1 MSIRRSNRDRA
12 VPSRGARVATLV
24 LLVAA
29 ATVACCLPV
38 AAAPSAGAPSASAPS
53 DAVEVAGATEPVTEV
68 EPTTGNATDASGE
81 ARIVELYP
89 NPATEENRGEYLVVS
104 LPERGNWSLSDGYY
118 DAEVP
123 ANASGRVTLSMAP
136 NRTASILADGSGA
149 NTRLAEREVRRL
161 TDHFPLSAS
170 GDRIELRRNGS
181 VVDVVA
187 YDRASEGDRW
197 RASWGEWRPR
207 GYGPRSPEPTADAA
221 VTPFVL
227 PDSPG
232 MPVEL
237 FRDAEDRLFVAGYTL
252 TSERVVEALVVAAD
266 RGVRVRVL
274 LEGSPVGGFPAP
286 SAPLLDR
293 LTAAGVAVRILDGEV
308 ERFRFHHPK
317 YAVADD
323 RAVVLTENWKPSG
336 TGGHSNRGWGV
347 VVGGDGETAGDELAD
362 GTGTDRSAAVADDL
376 TALFVADFR
385 AHDARPWRAF
395 RADTEFH
402 GGGRANGTY
411 PTRFD
416 APAEPATADV
426 TVLTAPG
433 NAADRIVAR
442 IDAADERV
450 LAVVPRVGG
459 PNDRIVRAL
468 RRAAERGVDVHLL
481 LSDAWYDREAN
492 RNLSER
498 LADEPIAVDL
508 AEPRGRF
515 GKVHAKG
522 LVVDDTAVVGSL
534 NWNPSAATNNR
545 EVVVAVENE
554 SVAEFYARAYAAD
567 WRGGGIQLP
576 IAFVGGFGVALAGAA
591 AVARRE
597 VAFR

>member
-1 MSIRRSNRDRA
+1 LPDTGATLAVSPTRPSRRS
-12 VPSRGARVATLV
+12 RVAAV
-24 LLVAA
+24 ALLLA
-29 ATVACCLPV
+29 ATSVACALPA
-38 AAAPSAGAPSASAPS
+38 AAAPVDGVGSGPANGSAAP
-53 DAVEVAGATEPVTEV
+53 EP
-68 EPTTGNATDASGE
+68 
-81 ARIVELYP
+81 RIVELYP
-89 NPATEENRGEYLVVS
+89 NPTTPENRGEYLVVA

-118 DAEVP
+118 DADLP
-123 ANASGRVTLSMAP
+123 ANASGTVALSMAP
-136 NRTASILADGSGA
+136 NRTAAIRGESARPSRSAEDGSTDA
-149 NTRLAEREVRRL
+149 TEIRRL

-181 VVDVVA
+181 PVDVVA
-187 YDRASEGDRW
+187 YDRAREGYRW

-207 GYGPRSPEPTADAA
+207 GYEPRSPRRTAGAN

-232 MPVEL
+232 LPVEPL
-237 FRDAEDRLFVAGYTL
+237 RDADDRLFVAGYTL
-252 TSERVVEALVVAAD
+252 TSERVADALVAAAD

-274 LEGSPVGGFPAP
+274 LEGSPVGGF
-286 SAPLLDR
+286 SARSARLLDR

-336 TGGHSNRGWGV
+336 TGGRSNRGWGV
-347 VVGGDGETAGDELAD
+347 VAEPSARAGATD
-362 GTGTDRSAAVADDL
+362 GTVADDL
-376 TALFVADFR
+376 AALFAADFAAR
-385 AHDARPWRAF
+385 DARSWRAF

-402 GGGRANGTY
+402 EGGRANGSY
-411 PTRFD
+411 PVRFD
-416 APAEPATADV
+416 APPEPTAADV

-450 LAVVPRVGG
+450 LAVAPRVGG
-459 PNDRIVRAL
+459 PDDRIVRAL
-468 RRAAERGVDVHLL
+468 RRAAQRGVDVHLL

-515 GKVHAKG
+515 ETVHAKG
-522 LVVDDTAVVGSL
+522 LVVDDAAVVGSL
-534 NWNPSAATNNR
+534 NWNPSAETRNR
-545 EVVVAVENE
+545 EVLLAVEDE

-567 WRGGGIQLP
+567 WRGGGVFLP
-576 IAFVGGFGVALAGAA
+576 VTFVGGFGVALAGAV

-597 VAFR
+597 VAFG

>member
-1 MSIRRSNRDRA
+1 MSPRRPSRRS
-12 VPSRGARVATLV
+12 RVAALL

-29 ATVACCLPV
+29 ATVACSLPA
-38 AAAPSAGAPSASAPS
+38 AAAPVGAAAPL
-53 DAVEVAGATEPVTEV
+53 DEV
-68 EPTTGNATDASGE
+68 EPTSANASAAAGE
-81 ARIVELYP
+81 PRIVELYP
-89 NPATEENRGEYLVVS
+89 NPTTAENRGEYLVVS

-118 DAEVP
+118 DAGIP
-123 ANASGRVTLSMAP
+123 ANASGTVTLSTAP
-136 NRTASILADGSGA
+136 NRTASILAGDSGTA
-149 NTRLAEREVRRL
+149 AAVADRREIRRL
-161 TDHFPLSAS
+161 TDYFPLSAS
-170 GDRIELRRNGS
+170 GDRIELRRSGTA
-181 VVDVVA
+181 VDVVA
-187 YDRASEGDRW
+187 YDRAREGYRW
-197 RASWGEWRPR
+197 RASWDEWRPR
-207 GYGPRSPEPTADAA
+207 GYDPRSPESTADAA

-232 MPVEL
+232 MPVDPLRSADE
-237 FRDAEDRLFVAGYTL
+237 RLFVAGYTL
-252 TSERVVEALVVAAD
+252 TSERVADALVAAAD

-274 LEGSPVGGFPAP
+274 LEGSPVGGFPAR
-286 SAPLLDR
+286 SARLLDR
-293 LTAAGVAVRILDGEV
+293 LTAAGVEVRILDGEV

-347 VVGGDGETAGDELAD
+347 VVGGGAGVEGGADAGDGA
-362 GTGTDRSAAVADDL
+362 GTDRDAAVAADL
-376 TALFVADFR
+376 AALFRADFEAR
-385 AHDARPWRAF
+385 DARPWRAF

-402 GGGRANGTY
+402 DGGRANGSY

-416 APAEPATADV
+416 APAEPAAADV

-433 NAADRIVAR
+433 NAADRIVSR

-468 RRAAERGVDVHLL
+468 RRAADRGVDVHLL

-498 LADEPIAVDL
+498 FADEPIAVDL

-522 LVVDDTAVVGSL
+522 LVVDDAAVVGSL
-534 NWNPSAATNNR
+534 NWNPSARTNNR
-545 EVVVAVENE
+545 EVLLAVENE
-554 SVAEFYARAYAAD
+554 SVADFYARAYAAD

-576 IAFVGGFGVALAGAA
+576 IAFVGGFGVALAAA
-591 AVARRE
+591 GAVARRGI
-597 VAFR
+597 AFG

>member
-1 MSIRRSNRDRA
+1 MPDTGATLAVSPTRPSRRS
-12 VPSRGARVATLV
+12 RVAAV
-24 LLVAA
+24 ALLLA
-29 ATVACCLPV
+29 ATSVACALPA
-38 AAAPSAGAPSASAPS
+38 AAAPVDGVGSGPANGSAAP
-53 DAVEVAGATEPVTEV
+53 EP
-68 EPTTGNATDASGE
+68 
-81 ARIVELYP
+81 RIVELYP
-89 NPATEENRGEYLVVS
+89 NPTTPENRGEYLVVA

-118 DAEVP
+118 DADLP
-123 ANASGRVTLSMAP
+123 ANASGTVALSMAP
-136 NRTASILADGSGA
+136 NRTAAIRGESARPSRSAEDGSTDA
-149 NTRLAEREVRRL
+149 TEIRRL

-181 VVDVVA
+181 PVDVVA
-187 YDRASEGDRW
+187 YDRAREGYRW

-207 GYGPRSPEPTADAA
+207 GYEPRSPRRTAGAN

-232 MPVEL
+232 LPVEPL
-237 FRDAEDRLFVAGYTL
+237 RDADDRLFVAGYTL
-252 TSERVVEALVVAAD
+252 TSERVADALVAAAD

-274 LEGSPVGGFPAP
+274 LEGSPVGGF
-286 SAPLLDR
+286 SARSALLLDR

-336 TGGHSNRGWGV
+336 TGGRSNRGWGV
-347 VVGGDGETAGDELAD
+347 VAEPSARAGATD
-362 GTGTDRSAAVADDL
+362 GTVADDL
-376 TALFVADFR
+376 AALFAADFAAR
-385 AHDARPWRAF
+385 DARSWRAF

-402 GGGRANGTY
+402 EGGRANGSY
-411 PTRFD
+411 PARFD
-416 APAEPATADV
+416 APPEPTAADV

-450 LAVVPRVGG
+450 LAVAPRVGG
-459 PNDRIVRAL
+459 PDDRIVRAL
-468 RRAAERGVDVHLL
+468 RRAAQRGVDVRLL

-515 GKVHAKG
+515 ETVHAKG
-522 LVVDDTAVVGSL
+522 LVVDDAAVVGSL
-534 NWNPSAATNNR
+534 NWNPSAETRNR
-545 EVVVAVENE
+545 EVLLAVEDE

-567 WRGGGIQLP
+567 WRGGGVFLP
-576 IAFVGGFGVALAGAA
+576 VTFVGGFGVALAGAV

-597 VAFR
+597 VAFG

>member
-1 MSIRRSNRDRA
+1 MPLPRPKRPVRL
-12 VPSRGARVATLV
+12 ATLV

-29 ATVACCLPV
+29 ASVLLCPP
-38 AAAPSAGAPSASAPS
+38 AAAATL
-53 DAVEVAGATEPVTEV
+53 DETEPSSPNASDIAR
-68 EPTTGNATDASGE
+68 EP
-81 ARIVELYP
+81 RIVELYP
-89 NPATEENRGEYLVVS
+89 NPTTPENRGEYLVVS

-118 DAEVP
+118 DAAVP
-123 ANASGRVTLSMAP
+123 ANASGRVALSMAP
-136 NRTASILADGSGA
+136 NRTASILDGGSGTEADGA
-149 NTRLAEREVRRL
+149 PREIRRL

-170 GDRIELRRNGS
+170 GDRIELRRNGTA
-181 VVDVVA
+181 VDVVA
-187 YDRASEGDRW
+187 YDRAPEGHRW
-197 RASWGEWRPR
+197 RAAWGEWRPR
-207 GYGPRSPEPTADAA
+207 GYEPRSPRPTADAA

-232 MPVEL
+232 VPVEPL
-237 FRDAEDRLFVAGYTL
+237 RNADDRLFVAGYTL
-252 TSERVVEALVVAAD
+252 TSERVAEALVAAAD

-274 LEGSPVGGFPAP
+274 LEGSPVGGFSTR
-286 SAPLLDR
+286 SAALLDR
-293 LTAAGVAVRILDGEV
+293 LTAAGVEVRILDGEV

-317 YAVADD
+317 YAVADG

-336 TGGHSNRGWGV
+336 TGGRSNRGWGV
-347 VVGGDGETAGDELAD
+347 VVGDEDGAGTAP
-362 GTGTDRSAAVADDL
+362 GTGASSASVADDL
-376 TALFVADFR
+376 AALFRDDFEAR
-385 AHDARPWRAF
+385 DARPWSDF
-395 RADTEFH
+395 RADAEFH
-402 GGGRANGTY
+402 EGGRANGTY
-411 PTRFD
+411 PTRFES
-416 APAEPATADV
+416 PAEPAAANV

-468 RRAAERGVDVHLL
+468 RRADDRGVDVHLL

-492 RNLSER
+492 RNLSKR

-522 LVVDDTAVVGSL
+522 LVVDDAAVVGSL
-534 NWNPSAATNNR
+534 NWNPSAETNNR
-545 EVVVAVENE
+545 EVLLAIENE
-554 SVAEFYARAYAAD
+554 SVADFYARAYAAD
-567 WRGGGIQLP
+567 WRGGGVRLP
-576 IAFVGGFGVALAGAA
+576 LAFVGGFGVALAGAG

-597 VAFR
+597 IAFG

>member
-1 MSIRRSNRDRA
+1 MPDTGATLAVSPTRPSRRS
-12 VPSRGARVATLV
+12 RVAAV
-24 LLVAA
+24 ALLLA
-29 ATVACCLPV
+29 ATSVACALPA
-38 AAAPSAGAPSASAPS
+38 AAAPVDGVGSGPANGSAAP
-53 DAVEVAGATEPVTEV
+53 EP
-68 EPTTGNATDASGE
+68 
-81 ARIVELYP
+81 RIVELYP
-89 NPATEENRGEYLVVS
+89 NPTTPENRGEYLVVA

-118 DAEVP
+118 DADLP
-123 ANASGRVTLSMAP
+123 ANASGTVALSMAP
-136 NRTASILADGSGA
+136 NRTAAIRGESARPSRSAEDGSTDA
-149 NTRLAEREVRRL
+149 TEIRRL

-181 VVDVVA
+181 PVDVVA
-187 YDRASEGDRW
+187 YDRAREGYRW

-207 GYGPRSPEPTADAA
+207 GYEPRSPRRTAGAN

-232 MPVEL
+232 LPVEPL
-237 FRDAEDRLFVAGYTL
+237 RDADDRLFVAGYTL
-252 TSERVVEALVVAAD
+252 TSERVADALVAAAD

-274 LEGSPVGGFPAP
+274 LEGSPVGGF
-286 SAPLLDR
+286 SARSARLLDR

-336 TGGHSNRGWGV
+336 TGGRSNRGWGV
-347 VVGGDGETAGDELAD
+347 VAEPSARAGATD
-362 GTGTDRSAAVADDL
+362 GTVADDL
-376 TALFVADFR
+376 AALFAADFAAR
-385 AHDARPWRAF
+385 DARSWRAF

-402 GGGRANGTY
+402 EGGRANGSY
-411 PTRFD
+411 PARFD
-416 APAEPATADV
+416 APPEPTAADV

-459 PNDRIVRAL
+459 PDDRIVRAL
-468 RRAAERGVDVHLL
+468 RRAADRGVDVHLL

-492 RNLSER
+492 RNLSTR

-522 LVVDDTAVVGSL
+522 LVVDDAAVVGSL
-534 NWNPSAATNNR
+534 NWNPSAETRNR
-545 EVVVAVENE
+545 EVLLAVEDE

-567 WRGGGIQLP
+567 WRGGGVFLP
-576 IAFVGGFGVALAGAA
+576 VTFVGGFGVALAGAV

-597 VAFR
+597 VAFG

>member
-1 MSIRRSNRDRA
+1 LPDTGATLAVSPTRPSRRS
-12 VPSRGARVATLV
+12 RVAAV
-24 LLVAA
+24 ALLLA
-29 ATVACCLPV
+29 ATSVACALPA
-38 AAAPSAGAPSASAPS
+38 AAAPVDGVGSGPANGSAAP
-53 DAVEVAGATEPVTEV
+53 EP
-68 EPTTGNATDASGE
+68 
-81 ARIVELYP
+81 RIVELYP
-89 NPATEENRGEYLVVS
+89 NPTTPENRGEYLVVA

-118 DAEVP
+118 DADLP
-123 ANASGRVTLSMAP
+123 ANASGTVALSMAP
-136 NRTASILADGSGA
+136 NRTAAIRGESARPSRSAEDGSTDA
-149 NTRLAEREVRRL
+149 TEIRRL

-181 VVDVVA
+181 PVDVVA
-187 YDRASEGDRW
+187 YDRAREGYRW

-207 GYGPRSPEPTADAA
+207 GYEPRSPRRTAGAN

-232 MPVEL
+232 LPVEPL
-237 FRDAEDRLFVAGYTL
+237 RDADDRLFVAGYTL
-252 TSERVVEALVVAAD
+252 TSERVTDALVAAAD

-274 LEGSPVGGFPAP
+274 LEGSPVGGF
-286 SAPLLDR
+286 SARSARLLDR

-336 TGGHSNRGWGV
+336 TGGRSNRGWGV
-347 VVGGDGETAGDELAD
+347 VAEPSARAGATD
-362 GTGTDRSAAVADDL
+362 GTVADDL
-376 TALFVADFR
+376 AALFAADFAAR
-385 AHDARPWRAF
+385 DARSWRAF

-402 GGGRANGTY
+402 EGGRANGSY
-411 PTRFD
+411 PARFD
-416 APAEPATADV
+416 APPEPTAADV

-450 LAVVPRVGG
+450 LAVAPRVGG
-459 PNDRIVRAL
+459 PDDRIVRAL
-468 RRAAERGVDVHLL
+468 RRAAQRGVDVHLL

-515 GKVHAKG
+515 ETVHAKG
-522 LVVDDTAVVGSL
+522 LVVDDAAVVGSL
-534 NWNPSAATNNR
+534 NWNPSAETRNR
-545 EVVVAVENE
+545 EVLLAVEDE

-567 WRGGGIQLP
+567 WRGGGVFLP
-576 IAFVGGFGVALAGAA
+576 VTFVGGFGVALAGAV

-597 VAFR
+597 VAFG

>member
-1 MSIRRSNRDRA
+1 M
-12 VPSRGARVATLV
+12 
-24 LLVAA
+24 LVAA
-29 ATVACCLPV
+29 ATVACSLPA
-38 AAAPSAGAPSASAPS
+38 AAAPVGAAAPV
-53 DAVEVAGATEPVTEV
+53 DEV
-68 EPTTGNATDASGE
+68 EPTSANASADARGE
-81 ARIVELYP
+81 PRIVELYP
-89 NPATEENRGEYLVVS
+89 NPTTAENRGEYLVVS

-118 DAEVP
+118 DTEIP

-136 NRTASILADGSGA
+136 NRTASILAGDSGTA
-149 NTRLAEREVRRL
+149 AAVADRRQIRRL
-161 TDHFPLSAS
+161 TDYFPLSAS
-170 GDRIELRRNGS
+170 GDRIELRRNGRA
-181 VVDVVA
+181 VDVVA
-187 YDRASEGDRW
+187 YDRASEGHRW

-207 GYGPRSPEPTADAA
+207 GYDPRSPESTADAA

-232 MPVEL
+232 IPVEPL
-237 FRDAEDRLFVAGYTL
+237 RSADERLFVAGYTL
-252 TSERVVEALVVAAD
+252 TSERIVGTLVAAAD

-274 LEGSPVGGFPAP
+274 LEGSPVGGFPAR
-286 SAPLLDR
+286 SAPLIDR
-293 LTAAGVAVRILDGEV
+293 LTAAGVEVRILDGEV

-347 VVGGDGETAGDELAD
+347 VVGGDGETGDDETAD
-362 GTGTDRSAAVADDL
+362 GTGADRSAAVADDL
-376 TALFVADFR
+376 AALFLADFR
-385 AHDARPWRAF
+385 AHDARSWRAF

-402 GGGRANGTY
+402 GGGRANGSY

-416 APAEPATADV
+416 APAQPAAANV

-468 RRAAERGVDVHLL
+468 RRAADRGVDVHLL

-492 RNLSER
+492 RNLSKR

-522 LVVDDTAVVGSL
+522 LVVDDAAVVGSL
-534 NWNPSAATNNR
+534 NWNPSAETNNR
-545 EVVVAVENE
+545 EVLLAVENE
-554 SVAEFYARAYAAD
+554 SVADFYARAYAAD

-576 IAFVGGFGVALAGAA
+576 IAFLGGFGAALAGAG
-591 AVARRE
+591 AVVRRE
-597 VAFR
+597 VTFG

>member
-1 MSIRRSNRDRA
+1 M
-12 VPSRGARVATLV
+12 
-24 LLVAA
+24 LVAA
-29 ATVACCLPV
+29 ASVLLCPP
-38 AAAPSAGAPSASAPS
+38 AAAATLDETDPSSPNAS
-53 DAVEVAGATEPVTEV
+53 DVAREP
-68 EPTTGNATDASGE
+68 
-81 ARIVELYP
+81 RIVELYP
-89 NPATEENRGEYLVVS
+89 NPTTPENRGEYLVVS

-118 DAEVP
+118 DVAVP
-123 ANASGRVTLSMAP
+123 ANASGRVALSMAP
-136 NRTASILADGSGA
+136 NRTASILAGGSGTEA
-149 NTRLAEREVRRL
+149 DGAPREIRRL

-170 GDRIELRRNGS
+170 GDRIELRRNGTA
-181 VVDVVA
+181 VDVVA
-187 YDRASEGDRW
+187 YDRAPEGHRW
-197 RASWGEWRPR
+197 RAAWGEWRPR
-207 GYGPRSPEPTADAA
+207 GYEPRSPRPTADAA

-232 MPVEL
+232 VPVEPL
-237 FRDAEDRLFVAGYTL
+237 RNADDRLFVAGYTL
-252 TSERVVEALVVAAD
+252 TSERVADALVAAAD

-274 LEGSPVGGFPAP
+274 LEGSPVGGF
-286 SAPLLDR
+286 SARSAVLLDR
-293 LTAAGVAVRILDGEV
+293 LTAAGVEVRILDGEV

-317 YAVADD
+317 YAVADG
-323 RAVVLTENWKPSG
+323 RAVILTENWKPSG
-336 TGGHSNRGWGV
+336 TGGRSNRGWGV
-347 VVGGDGETAGDELAD
+347 VVEGSAGAEGSTGAER
-362 GTGTDRSAAVADDL
+362 GTGTGGSTGTEGDPAVADDL
-376 TALFVADFR
+376 AALFRDDFEAR
-385 AHDARPWRAF
+385 DARPWSDF
-395 RADTEFH
+395 RADAEFH
-402 GGGRANGTY
+402 EGGRANGTY
-411 PTRFD
+411 PTRFE
-416 APAEPATADV
+416 APAEPAAAANV

-468 RRAAERGVDVHLL
+468 RRAADRGVDVHLL

-492 RNLSER
+492 RNLSKR

-522 LVVDDTAVVGSL
+522 LVVDDAAVVGSL

-545 EVVVAVENE
+545 EVLLAVEDE
-554 SVAEFYARAYAAD
+554 SVADFYARAYAAD

-576 IAFVGGFGVALAGAA
+576 IAFVGGFVVALAGAG

-597 VAFR
+597 IEFG

>member
-1 MSIRRSNRDRA
+1 MPDTGATLAVSPTRPSRRS
-12 VPSRGARVATLV
+12 RVAAV
-24 LLVAA
+24 ALLLA
-29 ATVACCLPV
+29 ATSVACALPA
-38 AAAPSAGAPSASAPS
+38 AAAPVDGVGSGPANGSAAP
-53 DAVEVAGATEPVTEV
+53 EP
-68 EPTTGNATDASGE
+68 
-81 ARIVELYP
+81 RIVELYP
-89 NPATEENRGEYLVVS
+89 NPTTPENRGEYLVVA

-118 DAEVP
+118 DADLP
-123 ANASGRVTLSMAP
+123 ANASGTVALSMAP
-136 NRTASILADGSGA
+136 NRTAAIRGESARPSRSAEDGSTDA
-149 NTRLAEREVRRL
+149 TEIRRL

-181 VVDVVA
+181 PVDVVA
-187 YDRASEGDRW
+187 YDRAREGYRW

-207 GYGPRSPEPTADAA
+207 GYEPRSPRRTAGAN

-232 MPVEL
+232 LPVEPL
-237 FRDAEDRLFVAGYTL
+237 RDADDRLFVAGYTL
-252 TSERVVEALVVAAD
+252 TSERVADALVAAAD

-274 LEGSPVGGFPAP
+274 LEGSPVGGF
-286 SAPLLDR
+286 SARSALLLDR

-336 TGGHSNRGWGV
+336 TGGRSNRGWGV
-347 VVGGDGETAGDELAD
+347 VAEPSARAGATD
-362 GTGTDRSAAVADDL
+362 GTVADDL
-376 TALFVADFR
+376 AALFAADFAAR
-385 AHDARPWRAF
+385 DARSWRAF

-402 GGGRANGTY
+402 EGGRANGSY
-411 PTRFD
+411 PARFD
-416 APAEPATADV
+416 APPEPTAADV

-450 LAVVPRVGG
+450 LAVAPRVGG
-459 PNDRIVRAL
+459 PDDRIVRAL
-468 RRAAERGVDVHLL
+468 RRAAQRGVDVHLL

-515 GKVHAKG
+515 ETVHAKG
-522 LVVDDTAVVGSL
+522 LVVDDAAVVGSL
-534 NWNPSAATNNR
+534 NWNPSAETRNR
-545 EVVVAVENE
+545 EVLLAVEDE

-567 WRGGGIQLP
+567 WRGGGVFLP
-576 IAFVGGFGVALAGAA
+576 VTFVGGFGVALAGAV

-597 VAFR
+597 VAFG

>member
-1 MSIRRSNRDRA
+1 MSSPTVRPAGTATASVAAVALGLLALTAVVAPAAAGDAGTGSAAVGVDSGGAAERSNGN
-12 VPSRGARVATLV
+12 SENLTLV
-24 LLVAA
+24 
-29 ATVACCLPV
+29 
-38 AAAPSAGAPSASAPS
+38 S
-53 DAVEVAGATEPVTEV
+53 
-68 EPTTGNATDASGE
+68 TTP
-81 ARIVELYP
+81 RIVELFP
-89 NPATEENRGEYLVVS
+89 NPTAAENRGEYLVVR

-118 DAEVP
+118 EAEIP
-123 ANASGRVTLSMAP
+123 ANASGVVALSMDPANATP
-136 NRTASILADGSGA
+136 LLDDETAVAGDGGTGDPTLRA
-149 NTRLAEREVRRL
+149 LD
-161 TDHFPLSAS
+161 DHFPLAAS
-170 GDRIELRRNGS
+170 GDRVELRRNGTA
-181 VVDVVA
+181 VAAVD
-187 YDRASEGDRW
+187 YDRAPEGHRW
-197 RASWGEWRPR
+197 RADWGEWRPR
-207 GYGPRSPEPTADAA
+207 GYESRSPARTEGAR
-221 VTPFVL
+221 VRPFVL

-232 MPVEL
+232 VPVEPL
-237 FRDAEDRLFVAGYTL
+237 RTADDRLFVAGYTL
-252 TSERVVEALVVAAD
+252 TSERVADALVAAAD

-274 LEGSPVGGFPAP
+274 LEGSPVGGFPAR
-286 SAPLLDR
+286 SAALLDR
-293 LTAAGVAVRILDGEV
+293 LTAAGVEVRILDGEV

-347 VVGGDGETAGDELAD
+347 VVGGGAGVEGGADAGDGA
-362 GTGTDRSAAVADDL
+362 GTDRDAAVADDL
-376 TALFVADFR
+376 AALFRADFEAR
-385 AHDARPWRAF
+385 DARPWRAF

-402 GGGRANGTY
+402 DGGRANGSY

-416 APAEPATADV
+416 APAEPAAADV

-433 NAADRIVAR
+433 NAADRIVSR

-468 RRAAERGVDVHLL
+468 RRAADRGVDVHLL

-492 RNLSER
+492 RNLSKA

-545 EVVVAVENE
+545 EVLLAVENE
-554 SVAEFYARAYAAD
+554 SVADFYARAYAAD
-567 WRGGGIQLP
+567 WRGGGVQLP
-576 IAFVGGFGVALAGAA
+576 VAFAAGLVVALAGSV

-597 VAFR
+597 VAFG

>member
-1 MSIRRSNRDRA
+1 MPDTGATLAVSPTRPSRRS
-12 VPSRGARVATLV
+12 RVAAV
-24 LLVAA
+24 ALLLA
-29 ATVACCLPV
+29 ATSVACALPA
-38 AAAPSAGAPSASAPS
+38 AAAPVDGVGSGPANGSAAP
-53 DAVEVAGATEPVTEV
+53 EP
-68 EPTTGNATDASGE
+68 
-81 ARIVELYP
+81 RIVELYP
-89 NPATEENRGEYLVVS
+89 NPTTPENRGEYLVVA

-118 DAEVP
+118 DADLP
-123 ANASGRVTLSMAP
+123 ANASGTVALSMAP
-136 NRTASILADGSGA
+136 NRTAAIRGESARPSRSAEDGSTDA
-149 NTRLAEREVRRL
+149 TEIRRL

-181 VVDVVA
+181 PVDVVA
-187 YDRASEGDRW
+187 YDRAREGYRW

-207 GYGPRSPEPTADAA
+207 GYEPRSPRRTAGAN

-232 MPVEL
+232 LPVEPL
-237 FRDAEDRLFVAGYTL
+237 RDADDRLFVAGYTL
-252 TSERVVEALVVAAD
+252 TSERVADALVAAAD

-274 LEGSPVGGFPAP
+274 LEGSPVGDF
-286 SAPLLDR
+286 SARSARLLDR

-336 TGGHSNRGWGV
+336 TGGRSNRGWGV
-347 VVGGDGETAGDELAD
+347 VAEPSARAGATD
-362 GTGTDRSAAVADDL
+362 GTVADDL
-376 TALFVADFR
+376 AALFAADFAAR
-385 AHDARPWRAF
+385 DARSWRAF

-402 GGGRANGTY
+402 EGGRANGSY
-411 PTRFD
+411 PARFD
-416 APAEPATADV
+416 APPEPTAADV

-450 LAVVPRVGG
+450 LAVAPRVGG
-459 PNDRIVRAL
+459 PDDRIVRAL
-468 RRAAERGVDVHLL
+468 RRAAQRGVDVHLL

-515 GKVHAKG
+515 ETVHAKG
-522 LVVDDTAVVGSL
+522 LVVDDAAVVGSL
-534 NWNPSAATNNR
+534 NWNPSAETRNR
-545 EVVVAVENE
+545 EVLLAVEDE

-567 WRGGGIQLP
+567 WRGGGVFLP
-576 IAFVGGFGVALAGAA
+576 VTFVGGFGVALAGAV

-597 VAFR
+597 VAFG

>member
-1 MSIRRSNRDRA
+1 MPDTGATLAVSPTRPSRRS
-12 VPSRGARVATLV
+12 RVAAV
-24 LLVAA
+24 ALLLA
-29 ATVACCLPV
+29 ATSVACALPA
-38 AAAPSAGAPSASAPS
+38 AAAPVDGVGSGPANGSAAP
-53 DAVEVAGATEPVTEV
+53 EP
-68 EPTTGNATDASGE
+68 
-81 ARIVELYP
+81 RIVELYP
-89 NPATEENRGEYLVVS
+89 NPTTPENRGEYLVVA

-118 DAEVP
+118 DADLP
-123 ANASGRVTLSMAP
+123 ANASGTVALSMAP
-136 NRTASILADGSGA
+136 NRTAAIRGESARPSRSAEDGSTDA
-149 NTRLAEREVRRL
+149 TEIRRL

-181 VVDVVA
+181 PVDVVA
-187 YDRASEGDRW
+187 YDRAREGYRW

-207 GYGPRSPEPTADAA
+207 GYEPRSPRRTAGAN

-232 MPVEL
+232 LPVEPL
-237 FRDAEDRLFVAGYTL
+237 RDADDRLFVAGYTL
-252 TSERVVEALVVAAD
+252 TSERVADALVAAAD

-274 LEGSPVGGFPAP
+274 LEGSPVGGF
-286 SAPLLDR
+286 SARSARLLDR

-336 TGGHSNRGWGV
+336 TGGRSNRGWGV
-347 VVGGDGETAGDELAD
+347 VAEPSARAGATD
-362 GTGTDRSAAVADDL
+362 GTVADDL
-376 TALFVADFR
+376 AALFAADFAAR
-385 AHDARPWRAF
+385 DARSWRAF

-402 GGGRANGTY
+402 EGGRANGSY
-411 PTRFD
+411 PARFD
-416 APAEPATADV
+416 APPEPTAADV

-450 LAVVPRVGG
+450 LAVAPRVGG
-459 PNDRIVRAL
+459 PDDRIVRAL
-468 RRAAERGVDVHLL
+468 RRAADRGVDVHLL

-515 GKVHAKG
+515 ETVHAKG
-522 LVVDDTAVVGSL
+522 LVVDDAAVVGSL
-534 NWNPSAATNNR
+534 NWNPSAETRNR
-545 EVVVAVENE
+545 EVLLAVEDE

-567 WRGGGIQLP
+567 WRGGGVFLP
-576 IAFVGGFGVALAGAA
+576 VTFVGGFGVALAGAV

-597 VAFR
+597 VAFG

>member
-1 MSIRRSNRDRA
+1 LPDTGATLAVSPTRPSRRS
-12 VPSRGARVATLV
+12 RVAAV
-24 LLVAA
+24 ALLLA
-29 ATVACCLPV
+29 ATSVACALPA
-38 AAAPSAGAPSASAPS
+38 AAAPVDGVGSGPANGSAAP
-53 DAVEVAGATEPVTEV
+53 EP
-68 EPTTGNATDASGE
+68 
-81 ARIVELYP
+81 RIVELYP
-89 NPATEENRGEYLVVS
+89 NPTTPENRGEYLVVA

-118 DAEVP
+118 DADLP
-123 ANASGRVTLSMAP
+123 ANASGTVALSMAP
-136 NRTASILADGSGA
+136 NRTAAIRGESARPSRSAEDGSTDA
-149 NTRLAEREVRRL
+149 TEIRRL

-181 VVDVVA
+181 PVDVVA
-187 YDRASEGDRW
+187 YDRAREGYRW

-207 GYGPRSPEPTADAA
+207 GYEPRSPRRTAGAN

-232 MPVEL
+232 LPVEPL
-237 FRDAEDRLFVAGYTL
+237 RDADDRLFVAGYTL
-252 TSERVVEALVVAAD
+252 TSERVADALVAAAD

-274 LEGSPVGGFPAP
+274 LEGSPVGGF
-286 SAPLLDR
+286 SARSARLLDR

-336 TGGHSNRGWGV
+336 TGGRSNRGWGV
-347 VVGGDGETAGDELAD
+347 VAEPSARAGATD
-362 GTGTDRSAAVADDL
+362 GTVADDL
-376 TALFVADFR
+376 AALFAADFAAR
-385 AHDARPWRAF
+385 DARSWRAF

-402 GGGRANGTY
+402 EGGRANGSY
-411 PTRFD
+411 PARFD
-416 APAEPATADV
+416 APPEPTAADV

-450 LAVVPRVGG
+450 LAVAPRVGG
-459 PNDRIVRAL
+459 PDDRIVRAL
-468 RRAAERGVDVHLL
+468 RRAAQRGVDVHLL

-515 GKVHAKG
+515 ETVHAKG
-522 LVVDDTAVVGSL
+522 LVVDDAAVVGSL
-534 NWNPSAATNNR
+534 NWNPSAETRNR
-545 EVVVAVENE
+545 EVLLAVEDE

-567 WRGGGIQLP
+567 WRGGGVFLP
-576 IAFVGGFGVALAGAA
+576 VTFVGGFGVALAGAV

-597 VAFR
+597 VAFG

>member
-1 MSIRRSNRDRA
+1 MSPRRPSRRS
-12 VPSRGARVATLV
+12 RVAALV

-29 ATVACCLPV
+29 ATVACSLPA
-38 AAAPSAGAPSASAPS
+38 AAAPVGAAAPL
-53 DAVEVAGATEPVTEV
+53 DATEPT
-68 EPTTGNATDASGE
+68 PANATDARDGP
-81 ARIVELYP
+81 RIVELYP
-89 NPATEENRGEYLVVS
+89 NPTTEENRGEYLVVS

-118 DAEVP
+118 DAAIP

-136 NRTASILADGSGA
+136 NRTASILAGDSETA
-149 NTRLAEREVRRL
+149 AEDADRREIRRL
-161 TDHFPLSAS
+161 SDHFPLSAS
-170 GDRIELRRNGS
+170 GDRIELRRNGHA
-181 VVDVVA
+181 VDVVA
-187 YDRASEGDRW
+187 YDRASEGHRW

-207 GYGPRSPEPTADAA
+207 GYDPRSPEPTADAA

-227 PDSPG
+227 PDSSG
-232 MPVEL
+232 MPVEPL
-237 FRDAEDRLFVAGYTL
+237 RDADERLFVAGYTL
-252 TSERVVEALVVAAD
+252 TSERVADALLAAAD

-274 LEGSPVGGFPAP
+274 LEGSPVGGFPTR
-286 SAPLLDR
+286 SAALIDR
-293 LTAAGVAVRILDGEV
+293 LTAAGVAVRLLDGEV

-347 VVGGDGETAGDELAD
+347 VVGGHGGAAEGAGSDGGAAEGA
-362 GTGTDRSAAVADDL
+362 GTDRSAAVADDL
-376 TALFVADFR
+376 AALFAADFEAR
-385 AHDARPWRAF
+385 DARPWRAF

-402 GGGRANGTY
+402 DGGRANGSY

-416 APAEPATADV
+416 APAGPAAANV

-459 PNDRIVRAL
+459 PDDRIVRAL
-468 RRAAERGVDVHLL
+468 RRAADRGVDVHLL
-481 LSDAWYDREAN
+481 LSDAWYDREEN
-492 RNLSER
+492 RNLSEA

-522 LVVDDTAVVGSL
+522 IVVDDAAVVGSL

-545 EVVVAVENE
+545 EVLLAVENE
-554 SVAEFYARAYAAD
+554 SVADFYARAYAAD

-576 IAFVGGFGVALAGAA
+576 VGYAAGFGVALAGAGV
-591 AVARRE
+591 VARRE
-597 VAFR
+597 IAFG